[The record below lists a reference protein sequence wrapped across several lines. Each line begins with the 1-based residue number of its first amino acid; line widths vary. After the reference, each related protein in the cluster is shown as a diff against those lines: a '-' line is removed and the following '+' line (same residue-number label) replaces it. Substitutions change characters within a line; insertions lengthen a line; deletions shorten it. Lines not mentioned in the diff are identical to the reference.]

1 MGRTKI
7 LIVDDQPSN
16 LKILMDIITGFH
28 ADFEVLQTIDP
39 TAVMDICLE
48 ENPEVVITDWEMPEM
63 SGLEVIEK
71 LKAHPQ
77 TADIPVIMCTGIMT
91 SSENLRQAIAAG
103 AVDYIRKPI
112 DEIELLARLG
122 SMLKLFHSRKTIKE
136 QLVELEEKN
145 DELEKEKARRE
156 EFLVNRLDF
165 KDRDISELAMML
177 AHKQNLAEQVLDKLK
192 VLRRRTDLTGQALS
206 ELVLDLQLQL
216 QNSEKTRTMQQ
227 NIDEINAEFFAHL
240 DDRFPGL
247 TKGEKELC
255 GMIKINLSTKEI
267 ADLKNID
274 PQSVRKNRQRLRK
287 KLEIDPSQDLYVF
300 LKAL

>member
-16 LKILMDIITGFH
+16 LKILMDIISGFD
-28 ADFEVLQTIDP
+28 AEYDVLQTID
-39 TAVMDICLE
+39 AKAALDICINE
-48 ENPEVVITDWEMPEM
+48 QPEVVITDWEMPDM
-63 SGLEVIEK
+63 SGLELIK
-71 LKAHPQ
+71 ALKANEN

-91 SSENLRQAIAAG
+91 SSENLRQAIEAG

-122 SMLKLFHSRKTIKE
+122 SMLKLFRSRKKIKE
-136 QLVELEEKN
+136 QVQELAE
-145 DELEKEKARRE
+145 EKARRE
-156 EFLVNRLDF
+156 EFLVNRLDL

-177 AHKQNLAEQVLDKLK
+177 AHKQNLAEMVLDKLK
-192 VLRRRTDLTGQALS
+192 TLRRRSDLTGNALS
-206 ELVLDLQLQL
+206 ELVLDLQLQM
-216 QNSEKTRTMQQ
+216 QNNEKTRTLQQ
-227 NIDEINAEFFAHL
+227 NIDSINSEFFSRL
-240 DDRFPGL
+240 EEKFPNL
-247 TKGEKELC
+247 TRGDKELC

-287 KLEIDPSQDLYVF
+287 KLGIDPAQDLYVF